1 MKKRVFYSCALVA
14 ALMLG
19 ACSSNDD
26 LNGGT
31 AGNASDK
38 SYLAINIKNVGSVP
52 GSRAASDYEDGTKE
66 ETHIDGVRFYFF
78 NADGSPYMLR
88 ENGESTGKNW
98 LDKGAEFD
106 SDDKSNPNVEM
117 ISKAV
122 LVIEGNKGTSPATM
136 VAVIN
141 PATLK
146 DDGGDGLDDKVYTLD
161 QLKTDAA
168 FAHYFHT
175 HDQDGKCVNFVMSN
189 SAYVDK
195 GASKCS
201 SIVTGHVATDATSAK
216 ANPVDIYVERV
227 VAKVRTNFSDK
238 DKTKDPERPWVDDV
252 ETGKKAMKI
261 GTYSTFDIYAVVDGW
276 GLADEDGKAQ
286 VIKQVNTN
294 WTDDALG
301 IDTWTSPDYHRC
313 FWSASVPFT
322 AGTGTNGNTPV
333 NHSWNFFANRAL
345 GTSTYTLPN
354 TTDKVFP
361 DPYASYLTKMVV
373 AAHLVYKKAGDTNY
387 SPAEICQYRG
397 QQYISVDDVKKD
409 IANENAKYWIVTT
422 GKDGQEQRTKLAPEN
437 IDFTAESSDADP
449 LKDYEVRPILKL
461 NDGEKIQ
468 EQEEA
473 GGNTTWKDVTVDD
486 VNKLLGTNPAQ
497 IRKDGKTYYY
507 IPIRHLG
514 TDPTKVGYYGIVRN
528 HIYDISINNIK
539 GFGTPVYDP
548 AKVIDPTLPSDK
560 DTYLA
565 ARINVLSWRIVH
577 QDADLD
583 KTGTK

>member
-1 MKKRVFYSCALVA
+1 MKKRVFYSCALA
-14 ALMLG
+14 AVLMLG

-52 GSRAASDYEDGTKE
+52 GSRAASDYENGTDD

-88 ENGESTGKNW
+88 NNGESIGRNW
-98 LDKGAEFD
+98 LDKGDVFD
-106 SDDKSNPNVEM
+106 NKNTSSTNVDM

-175 HDQDGKCVNFVMSN
+175 HSSDGKCINFVMSN

-201 SIVTGHVATDATSAK
+201 SIVTGHVATDSTAAK
-216 ANPVDIYVERV
+216 NNPVDIYVERV
-227 VAKVRTNFSDK
+227 VAKVRTDASKASK
-238 DKTKDPERPWVDDV
+238 DATRPWTEID
-252 ETGKKAMKI
+252 GKKAMKI

-333 NHSWNFFANRAL
+333 NHSWNDFAKRAL

-361 DPYASYLTKMVV
+361 DPYDSYLTKMVV
-373 AAHLVYKKAGDTNY
+373 AAHLVYKKAGDANY

-397 QQYISVDDVKKD
+397 QQYVSVDDVKKD
-409 IANENAKYWIVTT
+409 IVNENAQYFVTSA
-422 GKDGQEQRTKLAPEN
+422 DGGTHTKLTPEN
-437 IDFTAESSDADP
+437 IDFTTESSDADP

-461 NDGEKIQ
+461 TLAEGEKLQ
-468 EQEEA
+468 EQVEA
-473 GGNTTWKDVTVDD
+473 DGKTTWKDVTVDD
-486 VNKLLGTNPAQ
+486 VNKLLGANPAQ

-514 TDPTKVGYYGIVRN
+514 TDPTKLGYYGIVRN

-539 GFGTPVYDP
+539 GFGTPVYNP
-548 AKVIDPTLPSDK
+548 EKIIDPTLPSDK

>member
-1 MKKRVFYSCALVA
+1 MKKRVFYSCALA
-14 ALMLG
+14 AVLMLG

-31 AGNASDK
+31 TNGNADK
-38 SYLAINIKNVGSVP
+38 SFLAINIKNVGAIP
-52 GSRAASDYEDGTKE
+52 GSRAASDYEDGNTD

-98 LDKGAEFD
+98 LDKNAVFD

-146 DDGGDGLDDKVYTLD
+146 DDGGDGLDDRIYTLD

-175 HDQDGKCVNFVMSN
+175 HNPDGKCVNFVMSN

-201 SIVTGHVATDATSAK
+201 SIVTGHVATDSTSAK
-216 ANPVDIYVERV
+216 NNPVDIYVERV
-227 VAKVRTNFSDK
+227 VAKVRTKVGETSK
-238 DKTKDPERPWVDDV
+238 DADRPWKDDV
-252 ETGKKAMKI
+252 ETGKKAMKV
-261 GTYSTFDIYAVVDGW
+261 GTYSTFDVYAVLDGW

-294 WTDDALG
+294 WTDDQLG

-322 AGTGTNGNTPV
+322 AGSGSAGNTPL
-333 NHSWNFFANRAL
+333 NYSWNNFAKRAF
-345 GTSTYTLPN
+345 GISVYTLPN
-354 TTDKVFP
+354 TAEKKFE
-361 DPYASYLTKMVV
+361 DPYESTLTKMLV

-397 QQYISVDDVKKD
+397 QQYVSVDDVKKD
-409 IANENAKYWIVTT
+409 IANENAKYYVAATDQKGQTT
-422 GKDGQEQRTKLAPEN
+422 HTKLAPEN
-437 IDFTAESSDADP
+437 IDFTTAGIDDDA

-461 NDGEKIQ
+461 NEGETIQ
-468 EQEEA
+468 EQVTENN
-473 GGNTTWKDVTVDD
+473 GTTWKDVSIDD
-486 VNKLLGTNPAQ
+486 VNKALSGNHAQ
-497 IRKDGKTYYY
+497 IRKDGKTYYF

-514 TDPTKVGYYGIVRN
+514 TDSTKVGYYGIVRN
-528 HIYDISINNIK
+528 HIYDININNLK

-548 AKVIDPTLPSDK
+548 NKVINPTLPSDK

-565 ARINVLSWRIVH
+565 ARINVLSWRIVK

-583 KTGTK
+583 KTGK